1 MTDDTYISAHEKR
14 TRDNNLPAA
23 VSNLLKPH
31 TSIPDGTV

>member
-14 TRDNNLPAA
+14 TRDNNLPA

-31 TSIPDGTV
+31 TSIPDSTV